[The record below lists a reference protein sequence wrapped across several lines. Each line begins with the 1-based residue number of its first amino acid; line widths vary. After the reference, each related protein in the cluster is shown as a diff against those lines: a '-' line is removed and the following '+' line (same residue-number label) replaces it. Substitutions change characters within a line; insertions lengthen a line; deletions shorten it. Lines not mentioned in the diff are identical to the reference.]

1 MHLDRDRSSGI
12 SQIERIQA
20 EIQKAERK
28 RSNSVTAAA
37 RFDKVVSMKQLGGKQ
52 REGASRTFD
61 VRIDD
66 FNIASVYKNATRG
79 SCFLAPKCEPRI
91 FPRGSR
97 NRHGTRDM
105 SSHRK
110 RNSDSDCLDRSIEF
124 EVLSMPW

>member
-20 EIQKAERK
+20 EIQRAERK

-37 RFDKVVSMKQLGGKQ
+37 QFDKVVSTKQLGGKQ

-66 FNIASVYKNATRG
+66 FNIASVHKNATREAIV
-79 SCFLAPKCEPRI
+79 SERLSKSSWHARCVEP
-91 FPRGSR
+91 P
-97 NRHGTRDM
+97 
-105 SSHRK
+105 
-110 RNSDSDCLDRSIEF
+110 
-124 EVLSMPW
+124 